1 MGKEHFSLHLM
12 LMSMPGKVSGAK
24 RIDHEG
30 HQPQNKAMHEQGTAT
45 KKIMERQT
53 VLES

>member
-30 HQPQNKAMHEQGTAT
+30 HQPQNKANA
-45 KKIMERQT
+45 
-53 VLES
+53 